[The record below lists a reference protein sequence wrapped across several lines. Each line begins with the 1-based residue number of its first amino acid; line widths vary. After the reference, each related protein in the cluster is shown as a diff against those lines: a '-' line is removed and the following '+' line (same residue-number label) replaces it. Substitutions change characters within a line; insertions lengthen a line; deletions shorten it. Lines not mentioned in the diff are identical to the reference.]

1 MEFESVDR
9 DWPTETGDGI
19 MNLRTQR
26 GSFVA
31 TSATDRDSMDSA
43 QIYRPGGYRFIPGV
57 FQYSAGVAAEI
68 GYEIHR
74 INFIQLPNLVDGFAA
89 IARHLS
95 SLGLPLQSLCQC
107 ELRSP
112 APFTDEEF
120 LTFNRGY
127 VETLERWG
135 IIQDGANPVARS
147 NLCPRVAPPREPSL
161 FSFSYTV
168 PQSTNLMST
177 FAIAGCG
184 EAPEGKANYRD
195 HIIRRGEVSQSAL
208 LEKGG
213 FVLNEQSRRLKTL
226 SFDWSQ
232 VTAINVYTVHHLSQQ
247 IIDEIRQ
254 RTVATRG
261 LTWYDC
267 RPPVVDIEFEMDC
280 RCVAQESYL

>member
-1 MEFESVDR
+1 MADFE
-9 DWPTETGDGI
+9 I
-19 MNLRTQR
+19 H
-26 GSFVA
+26 
-31 TSATDRDSMDSA
+31 
-43 QIYRPGGYRFIPGV
+43 RPGGYRFIPGV

-68 GYEIHR
+68 GYAIHR
-74 INFIQLPNLVDGFAA
+74 ITFIQMPSLMDGFAA
-89 IARHLS
+89 IERHMS

-120 LTFNRGY
+120 LTFNRRY

-135 IIQDGANPVARS
+135 IIQNGVNPVARS
-147 NLCPRVAPPREPSL
+147 NLCPRVAPPREPSF

-168 PQSTNLMST
+168 PQATNPMTT
-177 FAIAGCG
+177 FVIAGCG

-208 LEKGG
+208 FEKAV
-213 FVLNEQSRRLKTL
+213 FVLNEQSRRLKVL
-226 SFDWSQ
+226 NFDWTD
-232 VTAINVYTVHHLSQQ
+232 VTATNVYTIHYLSEQV
-247 IIDEIRQ
+247 IDEIRH
-254 RTVATRG
+254 RTPAPRG

-280 RCVAQESYL
+280 RRVAQESYL